1 MKNRSIKKLM
11 LCAAAVISAFALS
24 ACTGDPADPGATSA
38 PAPGKK
44 DGLDGIVINEVVS
57 VNSLSHI
64 DADYGAAD
72 WLELKNTSSEE
83 VDISGWK
90 LADNPAAQRAL
101 EFPEGTKVP
110 AGGFITVLCIP
121 ETAIPQSETK
131 FIAPFGVSRT
141 GENVYLSAP
150 GSRSV
155 SVSVPYLL
163 SDISY
168 ARMEDGKY
176 GFSNTPTFGA
186 ENSNIFA
193 TLEEATAEA
202 PAADALRINELVNGK
217 EGWAELKNISDEEI
231 DLSLYS
237 LSDDEHDPMK
247 WVFPAEKLA
256 PGALVVVELND
267 LYPDSPL
274 SASFKLSRSETTLF
288 LFNNLHKEIDRMEI
302 DPAMPAGVSAVKTE
316 AGVVYTAYVTK
327 GEANSGLTFPAVE
340 WTDMDLI
347 AGPIIINEVLANNK
361 YSVVDS
367 YGERS
372 DWVELYNC
380 SDNPVDLSLYYLSD
394 REDEPTKWQLP
405 KVALLPGDFVLIFL
419 SGNETIG
426 GEIHAPFSL
435 SEGETI
441 YLSRLDGMKRD
452 RIEIPVG
459 INPNVSVGRNGANE
473 IRYYAAP
480 TPGASN
486 TTYGLERYADA
497 GGFNAR
503 SLYISEVSAV
513 HAVGSGASD
522 WVELYNGSASSLSL
536 NGWSLTDDPDKPRKY
551 KLDGFSVSSGGYA
564 VFSCGKRTFTISGSG
579 DNIYLIDP
587 NGAVADVFASGVTGV
602 GVTSGRAYLSQ
613 TGERCFFSAPTK
625 GFQNANPVPGYAAA
639 PVFSATKLYVSSGTE
654 ISLSTATAGAEI
666 RYTTDGSAPTA
677 SSKLYTGP
685 ITISKGTVIR
695 ARTYAAGLLPSD
707 PVAHTFITGEAHT
720 LPVVCISLS
729 SGDYS
734 SMYHTEMTPRGGVIK
749 GDRVPCCM
757 EYYVDGRLAVSTGAG
772 VQVSG
777 ASTAMYPQKSL
788 GLYFRAGYGRS
799 TVDYPFFDDCEVSS
813 FRSILL
819 RNSGQDAYF
828 AHIRDSYLSAI
839 CKGMEI
845 DVASFRP
852 VIVYIN
858 GEYRGVYDLK
868 ENMNEDFVAAHYGID
883 RDTVEI
889 AKRNGYMLAGTK
901 DQWNEMR
908 ALCQTLD
915 TSQQANFDRLAQYVD
930 TDSIIDYLIARTYFY
945 DGDMYNQKYWHTTDG
960 AVKWRAVFYDSDYA
974 MYGNSPSGNILPA
987 YFNPNGVSSAHGFI
1001 TNMDIFCALNKNKA
1015 WREQFIVRYIYMVKY
1030 RFGTSEALKLFDDLA
1045 ATYAPEMPAQ
1055 ISKWHMPASYS
1066 RWQEELS
1073 SLRNCLAK
1081 RPDYA
1086 LKNLKNYYNISD
1098 SNWAE
1103 YVRRADA
1110 LANG

>member
-1 MKNRSIKKLM
+1 MKNRSIKKCIV
-11 LCAAAVISAFALS
+11 CAAAMISALALS
-24 ACTGDPADPGATSA
+24 ACTGDPADPGASSA

-44 DGLDGIVINEVVS
+44 EGLDGVVINEVVS

-64 DADYGAAD
+64 DTDYGAAD
-72 WLELKNTSSEE
+72 WLELKNTSAEE
-83 VDISGWK
+83 ADISGWR

-101 EFPEGTKVP
+101 EFPEGTKLP
-110 AGGFITVLCIP
+110 AGGFLTVLCIP

-131 FIAPFGVSRT
+131 FTAPFGVSRT
-141 GENVYLSAP
+141 GENIYLLAP
-150 GSRSV
+150 ENRTV

-186 ENSNIFA
+186 ENSNIFL

-202 PAADALRINELVNGK
+202 PAADALRISELVNGSA
-217 EGWAELKNISDEEI
+217 GWAELTNVSGEEI

-256 PGALVVVELND
+256 PGALVVVELNELD
-267 LYPDSPL
+267 PDSPL
-274 SASFKLSRSETTLF
+274 SASFKLGRTENALY
-288 LFNNLHKEIDRMEI
+288 LFNNFHKEIDRIQI

-316 AGVVYTAYVTK
+316 SGVRYTTFITK
-327 GEANSGLTFPAVE
+327 GEPNSDRLFDSIG
-340 WTDMDLI
+340 WRSMDL
-347 AGPIIINEVLANNK
+347 ASAPLIINEVLANNK
-361 YSVVDS
+361 YSVIDA
-367 YGERS
+367 YGDRS
-372 DWVELYNC
+372 DWVELYNQ
-380 SDNPVDLSLYYLSD
+380 SDLPVDLSYYYLSD
-394 REDEPTKWQLP
+394 RADDLTKWQLP
-405 KVALLPGDFVLIFL
+405 KAALLPGDFVIIFL
-419 SGNETIG
+419 SGNETID

-435 SEGETI
+435 SEGESI
-441 YLSRLDGMKRD
+441 YLSKLDGMEYD
-452 RIEIPVG
+452 SIDIPVG
-459 INPNVSVGRNGANE
+459 INPNVSVGRNGTNE

-513 HAVGSGASD
+513 HAVGSGAND
-522 WVELYNGSASSLSL
+522 WVELYNGSGASLSL
-536 NGWSLTDDPDKPRKY
+536 SGWSLTDDPERPRKY
-551 KLDGFSVSSGGYA
+551 KLDGFTVSSGGFA
-564 VFSCGKRTFTISGSG
+564 VFNCGAKTFSISGSG
-579 DNIYLIDP
+579 DTIYLIDP

-613 TGERCFFSAPTK
+613 TGERCFFSTPTK
-625 GFQNANPVPGYAAA
+625 GFQNASPVSGYAAA
-639 PVFSATKLYVSSGTE
+639 PVFSSTKLYVSSGTE
-654 ISLSTATAGAEI
+654 ISLSAATAGAEI
-666 RYTTDGSAPTA
+666 RYTTDGSAPTS

-685 ITISKGTVIR
+685 ITVTKGMVIR
-695 ARTYAAGLLPSD
+695 ARTYAEGLLPSD
-707 PVAHTFITGEAHT
+707 PAAHTFLTGDQHT

-729 SGDYS
+729 SSDYS
-734 SMYHTEMTPRGGVIK
+734 RMYHTEMTPRGGVIK
-749 GDRVPCCM
+749 GDRVPCYM
-757 EYYVDGRLAVSTGAG
+757 EYYVDGRLAVSAGAG

-777 ASTAMYPQKSL
+777 ASTALYPQKSL

-799 TVDYPFFDDCEVSS
+799 TVDYPFFDDCDVSS

-819 RNSGQDAYF
+819 RNGGQDAYY
-828 AHIRDSYLSAI
+828 AHIRDSYIDRI
-839 CKGMEI
+839 CMGMDI
-845 DVASFRP
+845 DIASFRP

-868 ENMNEDFVAAHYGID
+868 ENMNEDFVAAHFGID
-883 RDTVEI
+883 RGTVEI

-974 MYGNSPSGNILPA
+974 MYGNSPGGNILPA

-1045 ATYAPEMPAQ
+1045 AAYAPEMPAQ
-1055 ISKWHMPASYS
+1055 IAKWHMPSSYS
-1066 RWQEELS
+1066 HWQSELA